1 MRARTIFIILLVLIL
16 IFALWPTAVS
26 MGAAGVA
33 QLFGCETD
41 FNRAIPCTINGEEW
55 GQTVYELQTLAY
67 LSLFTIPIGEV
78 ALAIWLVVALI
89 VWVIYLI
96 RRKRTQNS

>member
-33 QLFGCETD
+33 QLLRLRD
-41 FNRAIPCTINGEEW
+41 
-55 GQTVYELQTLAY
+55 
-67 LSLFTIPIGEV
+67 
-78 ALAIWLVVALI
+78 
-89 VWVIYLI
+89 
-96 RRKRTQNS
+96 